1 MSQAD
6 TWSHT
11 LPGVEISEYIDAIE
25 RSGTALLSAARD
37 AGLDEPVPTCAEWVV
52 RDLVGHQGGV
62 HRWAAWHV
70 TTRSDVIATD
80 EQTARLFAMPPD
92 AALFD
97 WFVAGHSALIAAL
110 QGADPDLHCWTF
122 LPAPSPLAFWAR
134 RQAHETTIHS
144 RDAEAAAKRA
154 TPVSRD
160 LAVDGIDELLFG
172 FLARTRGRLVA
183 DPPVSLAIVADDTG
197 DAWTIHIERAG
208 RRSARG
214 LEVADCTISGTA
226 DALYR
231 TLWNRAALDE
241 ITLRGNDDV
250 LNLWREK
257 ATIVWS

>member
-1 MSQAD
+1 
-6 TWSHT
+6 
-11 LPGVEISEYIDAIE
+11 VEISDYVDAIE
-25 RSGTALLSAARD
+25 RSGTALLTAARD
-37 AGLDEPVPTCAEWVV
+37 AGLDAPVPTCAEWVV

-70 TTRSDVIATD
+70 TTGSEAVATG
-80 EQTARLFAMPPD
+80 EQTARLFATPPD

-97 WFVAGHSALIAAL
+97 WFVAGHRALIGAL
-110 QGADPDLHCWTF
+110 DGADPDLHCWTF

-154 TPVSRD
+154 TPVPRT

-172 FLARTRGRLVA
+172 FLARPRGRLVA

-197 DAWTIHIERAG
+197 DAWTIRIERD
-208 RRSARG
+208 RRCSTRG
-214 LEVADCTISGTA
+214 LELADCTVSGTA
-226 DALYR
+226 DAMYR
-231 TLWNRAALDE
+231 TLWNRAELDE
-241 ITLRGNDDV
+241 ITVRGNDYV

-257 ATIVWS
+257 ATITWS